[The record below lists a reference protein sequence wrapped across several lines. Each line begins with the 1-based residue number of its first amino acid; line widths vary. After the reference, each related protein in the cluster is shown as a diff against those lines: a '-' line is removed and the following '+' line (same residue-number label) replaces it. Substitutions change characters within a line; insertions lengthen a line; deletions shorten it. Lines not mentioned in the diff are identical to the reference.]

1 MRGRKLGSLCGSAS
15 TSIRVDRTA
24 KQPEPIFV
32 VRSPATCRDIDWSMC
47 LCRITVRD
55 MESSVAET
63 CRTAQRV
70 GPCHVRVQEPLAHR
84 DRRSNSMHHP
94 CLPAKVTRGRV
105 STYSLHVL
113 RTAWCTPIALIR
125 NSGTLRSRISHFLT
139 LPPLHTPFWLRQCW
153 PSRVRHRVRVPCE
166 KAAELSKPSEAS
178 SSGALLQLRIIVLS
192 GKS

>member
-105 STYSLHVL
+105 STYSLHVN
-113 RTAWCTPIALIR
+113 TPYCLVHA
-125 NSGTLRSRISHFLT
+125 NRSYSQLWNVEESHFALSHFAAASHS
-139 LPPLHTPFWLRQCW
+139 LLAPSMLALQSTPQG
-153 PSRVRHRVRVPCE
+153 PSPMR
-166 KAAELSKPSEAS
+166 K
-178 SSGALLQLRIIVLS
+178 G
-192 GKS
+192 G

>member
-63 CRTAQRV
+63 CRTAQQV
-70 GPCHVRVQEPLAHR
+70 GPSMSCASPRATGSPRQKEQL
-84 DRRSNSMHHP
+84 DSMHHP
-94 CLPAKVTRGRV
+94 CLPTKVTRGRV
-105 STYSLHVL
+105 STYSVHVL
-113 RTAWCTPIALIR
+113 RTAWCIPIALIR
-125 NSGTLRSRISHFLT
+125 NSGTLRSRISHFSHFAAASHSL
-139 LPPLHTPFWLRQCW
+139 LAPSMLALQSTPQG
-153 PSRVRHRVRVPCE
+153 PSPMR
-166 KAAELSKPSEAS
+166 K
-178 SSGALLQLRIIVLS
+178 G
-192 GKS
+192 G